1 MHKKPAENPNLLEV
15 LLDEHETHT
24 QEALVGLDFDGDPTN
39 KYITNVWWIFGRVVA
54 WKLAP
59 LSLLQLPYDYIKI
72 NFGADEIGKK
82 KKLRVKNRWRH
93 EGKTGDRLVIQK
105 TDSHASHDIYH
116 MC

>member
-1 MHKKPAENPNLLEV
+1 MEV

-72 NFGADEIGKK
+72 NFGADEIDKK
-82 KKLRVKNRWRH
+82 NKGEKSVKTRSN
-93 EGKTGDRLVIQK
+93 TGDRLVIQK
-105 TDSHASHDIYH
+105 TDSHVTVSHVL
-116 MC
+116 